1 MVKESFR
8 KDIGPN
14 GYVVVEIDESK
25 IIGNRQ
31 KILWMFGIIERVT
44 KEARVFKL
52 MTNRIAHN
60 LLNI

>member
-1 MVKESFR
+1 M
-8 KDIGPN
+8 
-14 GYVVVEIDESK
+14 VVEIDESK
-25 IIGNRQ
+25 IIGNKQ

-44 KEARVFKL
+44 KEARVFTL